1 VIEIALNVTAKL
13 IVVLVF
19 GADDVTR
26 PAFIAGRDAAHENTV
41 VPLE

>member
-19 GADDVTR
+19 DADDLTL

-41 VPLE
+41 APLE